1 MKGQIKDVQLGTQM
15 FEIDGVNQIIGIT
28 QINKKEEIKN
38 NEKNND
44 IIKND

>member
-15 FEIDGVNQIIGIT
+15 LEIDGVNQIIGIT